1 MFFIYYFP
9 CRKIKKIVLLG
20 DVDQLPAIG
29 PGNLLT
35 DLINS
40 NKFRTMYLKQN
51 FRSESSEII
60 EYINFINCIGDFE
73 NESHNEQLVNFI
85 KDEYKIN
92 DLNFKLSEFKNTIY
106 TKFCDFYGNSLKQ
119 KNIEMYIFNDFLK
132 DISTLFEEKVKIYGV
147 ENVVILCPI
156 YKGSYGI
163 DKINKIIQNKF
174 NREGKEIFSYKIFDN
189 EFIFKENDKVIQ
201 LVNKQWKKYFK
212 WWYRLY
218 WENRKR

>member
-1 MFFIYYFP
+1 MHSFLNIANDEEKINQSPKEYDNFKILIIDEFSMVNINVFYLLLSV

-20 DVDQLPAIG
+20 DVDQLPAIY

-147 ENVVILCPI
+147 ENVVILSQFI
-156 YKGSYGI
+156 KVHT
-163 DKINKIIQNKF
+163 KHWQN
-174 NREGKEIFSYKIFDN
+174 
-189 EFIFKENDKVIQ
+189 
-201 LVNKQWKKYFK
+201 
-212 WWYRLY
+212 
-218 WENRKR
+218 